1 MALDATGG
9 AGGAD
14 GAGGAG
20 AGRRRV
26 EHARVA
32 ADGQEEG
39 ESELGSGTGLTVAT
53 AAFLFLVLRLF
64 AVSHY
69 DWHTAFAVLHT
80 IDLNDSVGIVLGT
93 VMADSLA
100 ATVFLAL
107 LVPVAVLRLV
117 VAYRKSSEPQQG
129 VLERHLHHRHDLA
142 GFVLLVIA
150 LVAVGVYVVSF
161 HAWWLPPV
169 VAAVCALYLGIGY
182 GLRAGGRLRRAALWS
197 TRHLGALIVLALL
210 LGAATVR
217 TPWVPLERIEL
228 RGGEVLRGYV
238 MQAEPGFLKV
248 LTARDREF
256 LILSDGSVASREE
269 VPGGH

>member
-9 AGGAD
+9 AGTD
-14 GAGGAG
+14 E
-20 AGRRRV
+20 RQQ
-26 EHARVA
+26 
-32 ADGQEEG
+32 D
-39 ESELGSGTGLTVAT
+39 ESERGSGTGLTVAT
-53 AAFLFLVLRLF
+53 AAALFLILRLF

-80 IDLNDSVGIVLGT
+80 IDLSDSVGLVLGT

-100 ATVFLAL
+100 STVFLAL
-107 LVPVAVLRLV
+107 LVPVAVLRLA
-117 VAYRKSSEPQQG
+117 VAYHKSRRTRQG
-129 VLERHLHHRHDLA
+129 ARRRPLHVHHDLA
-142 GFVLLVIA
+142 GMVLLVIA
-150 LVAVGVYVVSF
+150 LVAVGAYTVSF

-197 TRHLGALIVLALL
+197 TRHLGVLVLAALL
-210 LGAATVR
+210 VGAATVR

-228 RGGEVLRGYV
+228 RGGEALRGYV

-256 LILSDGSVASREE
+256 LILPDSAVASREE
-269 VPGGH
+269 LSGGH